1 MRNAYNDT
9 MKQRFWRLDQVYNKN
24 NIVGGGGGE
33 GEGRERET
41 RLIPFV
47 DILLYFYGPEVGTKG
62 LNSRA
67 LGSFF

>member
-9 MKQRFWRLDQVYNKN
+9 MKQTFWRLDQVYNKN
-24 NIVGGGGGE
+24 NIVEGGE
-33 GEGRERET
+33 GEGSERET

-47 DILLYFYGPEVGTKG
+47 DILLYFYGPEVSTKG